1 MRMNVEKTTHAKL
14 KLNDELKKKSKLSST
29 KKNKNQKNQDQILKL
44 KILRESFENLKRQ
57 VRKK

>member
-1 MRMNVEKTTHAKL
+1 MNVEKTTHAKL